1 MADEWSDPKPDAAQP
16 EASDADA
23 PPGEQGKPPKAA
35 PSEEDLIA
43 RNLRT
48 LFDTYQTEPMPDRL
62 RDLLSRL
69 AEEEGRDKE

>member
-1 MADEWSDPKPDAAQP
+1 MADEWSDPK
-16 EASDADA
+16 ADA
-23 PPGEQGKPPKAA
+23 PKPDASEADPSPRERGRPPKAA
-35 PSEEDLIA
+35 ASEEDLIA

-62 RDLLSRL
+62 RDLLARL